1 MLNEVKDLENDLKF
15 ILEKIKEQAAE
26 IDSCFLEKSFNKILE
41 IKKKELDPLKTFHH
55 VKFVFISNSN
65 APDVKENGLN
75 LNLNLMDFGIIRK
88 VINDL
93 KGMELHEIR
102 IPETMIPFL
111 PFILIRE
118 IYYCFIPP
126 ELSHLMVISLTLYHL
141 SIAQLKKLR
150 FLPKSFFNELD
161 AAYMN
166 QEALSLFSGEYSA
179 LFLHKWFQDVPLSN
193 DVSSNERAI
202 LQYFQL
208 HGDKISAINDQ
219 FYDLI
224 FKDQIRDFFKNM
236 HGNQELIETIWALSQ
251 IFYNKKIFT
260 SNEEYK
266 SLFKEYKSVG
276 KINTS
281 LSLRKFSKNLRLIQ
295 YSPLSPSYFIDW
307 SRIGIKVFY
316 CFFQFHPSLLNSIP
330 KKIIQ
335 HMPFYGYNYQVLNSL
350 ENRYWGFF
358 VIPSTFVGDL
368 KQFLIQLNKLNICSY
383 SLKESIETENCL
395 NLNYFKMNYHEFLN
409 KLIQEKLIENR
420 FILKRKFKRNNQS
433 DLSLNL
439 IEYTFLNRLNNWG
452 PSGFSFQSYI
462 KDAIITLQKYLNEA
476 LSSLK
481 SNLMNLKLG
490 HDGIVNNK
498 YVRSFFFSIL
508 KSVKGGFFHLKEII
522 CLLKDFSESPSFETL
537 IQKKGKKQ
545 KNIIMELA
553 CLKNTDFLISK
564 NLPFLSDIQDKSQI
578 DLLFNFITS
587 LEALNVFDV
596 NTVIQYIRKPPIF
609 QKFLIQKN
617 IYLKKIQEENLSGKI
632 TIKYLTHLYEKYLKN
647 KVIAPFF
654 INTLSVSHFCQ
665 YIFDAIL
672 SPDNFNSFNQKLT
685 QFNKLIPRLLVS
697 IFKNNKEKQ
706 IGGYLSV
713 LSNKKEWFLFFLNYF
728 GKDIKFYYRG
738 ISDGFFSFQTSHNF
752 YDFGKKEFIYDAS
765 LFKELN
771 KYVKYLLKAN
781 NITNLSSLP
790 KINHFQAHF
799 PSVYDNLMALN
810 NEKLQACVL
819 KLQKENENKYHLISM
834 DIIRELRIIREN
846 LKDILKKPFHYENLI
861 KTLQS
866 HLQSLLFFTN
876 YKAFSLEQYYLYIRV
891 IDTSPETL
899 DFKLLLSNT
908 FQTVQIS
915 AAEYCPDAMFF
926 ISYLFPQDLPNLSYL
941 KWLLFSKKAIKEC
954 ILFKTEVIHE
964 IFNFDHNFSAG
975 EWRINT
981 ENFRAHANLILT
993 EKHRE
998 HREHHAFSLY
1008 PSNDVYPPNSEEFSA
1023 LLKVHGL
1030 TPKDLS
1036 SFIFTPDKCS
1046 KEQHDALSLLLKKK
1060 LIHPYMNLKNLN
1072 LSEEIHLLILNIPK
1086 DKKNLLISIFQ
1097 YFNFGF
1103 IKEISGKSYVY
1114 GDQKFTLFQGFFIS
1128 FWIPMGTDLKDLISS
1143 FEQVLISMGIKKFM
1157 FLTDL
1162 IDVPEILPF
1171 SEKELKQYNPLT
1183 TLEWDSI
1190 TNSYK
1195 NVKLFNEFFE
1205 KQYPSLTSQK

>member
-1 MLNEVKDLENDLKF
+1 M
-15 ILEKIKEQAAE
+15 
-26 IDSCFLEKSFNKILE
+26 
-41 IKKKELDPLKTFHH
+41 
-55 VKFVFISNSN
+55 
-65 APDVKENGLN
+65 
-75 LNLNLMDFGIIRK
+75 K
-88 VINDL
+88 VIEDS
-93 KGMELHEIR
+93 KGMELHEIH
-102 IPETMIPFL
+102 IPETIIPFL

-118 IYYCFIPP
+118 IYYCFIPS

-141 SIAQLKKLR
+141 SIAQLKKLK

-161 AAYMN
+161 AEYMN
-166 QEALSLFSGEYSA
+166 QGALSLFSGEQSV
-179 LFLHKWFQDVPLSN
+179 LFLHKWFQDIPLSN

-202 LQYFQL
+202 LHYFQL
-208 HGDKISAINDQ
+208 HGDKISAVDNEFI
-219 FYDLI
+219 DLL
-224 FKDQIRDFFKNM
+224 FKDQVRDFFKNM
-236 HGNQELIETIWALSQ
+236 HGNQELIETIWALAQ
-251 IFYNKKIFT
+251 IFYNKKTFT

-266 SLFKEYKSVG
+266 SLFKEYKAVG

-281 LSLRKFSKNLRLIQ
+281 LSLRKFSKNLKLIQ

-307 SRIGIKVFY
+307 TRIGIKVFY
-316 CFFQFHPSLLNSIP
+316 CFFQFHPSLPNSIP
-330 KKIIQ
+330 KKIMQ
-335 HMPFYGYNYQVLNSL
+335 HIPFYGFNYQVLNSL
-350 ENRYWGFF
+350 GNRYWGFF
-358 VIPSTFVGDL
+358 VIPTTFVRDL
-368 KQFLIQLNKLNICSY
+368 NQFLIQLNKLNVCSHY
-383 SLKESIETENCL
+383 LKETIETENCL
-395 NLNYFKMNYHEFLN
+395 NLNYFKKDYHEFLN
-409 KLIQEKLIENR
+409 KLIETKLIENR
-420 FILKRKFKRNNQS
+420 LILKRKFKRINQL

-439 IEYTFLNRLNNWG
+439 IEYIFLNLIYNWAT
-452 PSGFSFQSYI
+452 SGFSFQSYM
-462 KDAIITLQKYLNEA
+462 KDAVITLKKYLNET

-481 SNLMNLKLG
+481 SNLINLKLG

-498 YVRSFFFSIL
+498 RIRSFFFSIF
-508 KSVKGGFFHLKEII
+508 KSVKGGFFHLKEIA
-522 CLLKDFSESPSFETL
+522 CLLKDFSETPSFETL

-545 KNIIMELA
+545 KNIIIELA
-553 CLKNTDFLISK
+553 CLKNTDFLTLK
-564 NLPFLSDIQDKSQI
+564 NLSFLSDIQDKSQI

-587 LEALNVFDV
+587 LEALNIFDV
-596 NTVIQYIRKPPIF
+596 NTVIQYIRKPLTF
-609 QKFLIQKN
+609 QKFLTQKN
-617 IYLKKIQEENLSGKI
+617 RYLKNIQEENLSSTI
-632 TIKYLTHLYEKYLKN
+632 TIKYLTNLYEKYLKN
-647 KVIAPFF
+647 NVITPYLVNAF
-654 INTLSVSHFCQ
+654 SVSHFCQ
-665 YIFDAIL
+665 YIFDAIIL
-672 SPDNFNSFNQKLT
+672 PGNSNSFNQKLT

-697 IFKNNKEKQ
+697 TFKNNKRKNF
-706 IGGYLSV
+706 GGYLPV

-728 GKDIKFYYRG
+728 KNNIKFYYRG
-738 ISDGFFSFQTSHNF
+738 ISDGFFSFQTSQNF
-752 YDFGKKEFIYDAS
+752 YDFNKKEFIYDAS

-781 NITNLSSLP
+781 NIINLSSLP
-790 KINHFQAHF
+790 KINHFRAHI

-810 NEKLQACVL
+810 NRELQACVL

-834 DIIRELRIIREN
+834 NTIRELSIIRDN
-846 LKDILKKPFHYENLI
+846 LKNILLKPFHHGNII

-866 HLQSLLFFTN
+866 HLQSLPFFAN
-876 YKAFSLEQYYLYIRV
+876 YKAFNLEQYYLYIRV
-891 IDTSPETL
+891 IDTSPEIL

-926 ISYLFPQDLPNLSYL
+926 ISYLFPQDSPNLSYL
-941 KWLLFSKKAIKEC
+941 KWLLFSKKAVKEC
-954 ILFKTEVIHE
+954 VLFKIDIIHE

-975 EWRINT
+975 RWRINT

-998 HREHHAFSLY
+998 HREHQVFSLHS
-1008 PSNDVYPPNSEEFSA
+1008 SNDNYPFHSKEFLA
-1023 LLKVHGL
+1023 LLEFHGF

-1046 KEQHDALSLLLKKK
+1046 KEQHDALSLLLKKN

-1072 LSEEIHLLILNIPK
+1072 LSEEIHLLILNIPE

-1103 IKEISGKSYVY
+1103 IKEILGKSYVY
-1114 GDQKFTLFQGFFIS
+1114 GDPKFTLFQGLFIS
-1128 FWIPMGTDLKDLISS
+1128 LWIPMGTDLKDLISS
-1143 FEQVLISMGIKKFM
+1143 IEQVLISMGIQKFM

-1183 TLEWDSI
+1183 TLEWDSF

>member
-1 MLNEVKDLENDLKF
+1 
-15 ILEKIKEQAAE
+15 
-26 IDSCFLEKSFNKILE
+26 
-41 IKKKELDPLKTFHH
+41 
-55 VKFVFISNSN
+55 
-65 APDVKENGLN
+65 
-75 LNLNLMDFGIIRK
+75 
-88 VINDL
+88 
-93 KGMELHEIR
+93 
-102 IPETMIPFL
+102 MIPFL
-111 PFILIRE
+111 PFILLRE

-126 ELSHLMVISLTLYHL
+126 ELSHLLVISLTLYHL

-150 FLPKSFFNELD
+150 IFSKSFFNELD
-161 AAYMN
+161 AVYMN
-166 QEALSLFSGEYSA
+166 QGALSLFSGEQSV
-179 LFLHKWFQDVPLSN
+179 LFLHKWFQDIPLSN

-202 LQYFQL
+202 LHYFQL
-208 HGDKISAINDQ
+208 HGDKISAVNNEFI
-219 FYDLI
+219 DLI
-224 FKDQIRDFFKNM
+224 FKDQVRDFFKNM
-236 HGNQELIETIWALSQ
+236 HGNQELIETIRALAQ
-251 IFYNKKIFT
+251 IFYIKKTFT

-266 SLFKEYKSVG
+266 SLFKEYKTVG

-281 LSLRKFSKNLRLIQ
+281 LSLRKFVKNLRLIQ

-316 CFFQFHPSLLNSIP
+316 CFFQFHPFLPNSIS
-330 KKIIQ
+330 KKIMQ
-335 HMPFYGYNYQVLNSL
+335 HLPFYGYNYQVLNSL
-350 ENRYWGFF
+350 GNRYWGFF
-358 VIPSTFVGDL
+358 VIPTTFVGDL
-368 KQFLIQLNKLNICSY
+368 KQFLIQLNKINICSY
-383 SLKESIETENCL
+383 YLRETIEVENCL
-395 NLNYFKMNYHEFLN
+395 NLNYFKKDYNEFLN
-409 KLIQEKLIENR
+409 KLIETKLIENR
-420 FILKRKFKRNNQS
+420 LILKRKIKRKNQS

-439 IEYTFLNRLNNWG
+439 IEYTFLNRLNNWAT
-452 PSGFSFQSYI
+452 SGFSFQSYI
-462 KDAIITLQKYLNEA
+462 KDAVITLQKYLNEN

-481 SNLMNLKLG
+481 SNLINLKLG
-490 HDGIVNNK
+490 HESIVNNK
-498 YVRSFFFSIL
+498 RIRSFFFSIL
-508 KSVKGGFFHLKEII
+508 KSVKGGFFHLKEIVY
-522 CLLKDFSESPSFETL
+522 LLKNFSETSYFKSL

-545 KNIIMELA
+545 KNVIVELA
-553 CLKNTDFLISK
+553 CLKNTDFLALK
-564 NLPFLSDIQDKSQI
+564 NLPFLSDIQDRSQI

-596 NTVIQYIRKPPIF
+596 NTMIQFIQKPLTF

-617 IYLKKIQEENLSGKI
+617 RYLKNIQEENLSSDI
-632 TIKYLTHLYEKYLKN
+632 SIKYLTNLYEKYLKN
-647 KVIAPFF
+647 NVITPYLVNA
-654 INTLSVSHFCQ
+654 LSVSHFCQ
-665 YIFDAIL
+665 YTFDAIIL
-672 SPDNFNSFNQKLT
+672 PGSSNSFNQKST

-697 IFKNNKEKQ
+697 TFKNNKEKE
-706 IGGYLSV
+706 IGGYLPV

-728 GKDIKFYYRG
+728 GKDTKFYYRG
-738 ISDGFFSFQTSHNF
+738 ISDGFFSFQTSHSF

-790 KINHFQAHF
+790 KVNHFRADV
-799 PSVYDNLMALN
+799 PSIYDNLMALN
-810 NEKLQACVL
+810 NRELQACVL
-819 KLQKENENKYHLISM
+819 KLQKENENKYNLISM
-834 DIIRELRIIREN
+834 DTIRVLRIIRKN
-846 LKDILKKPFHYENLI
+846 LKDILLKLFHHENLI
-861 KTLQS
+861 TKLQS
-866 HLQSLLFFTN
+866 HLQSLPFFMN
-876 YKAFSLEQYYLYIRV
+876 YKAFGLEQYYLYIRV
-891 IDTSPETL
+891 IDTSPETF

-915 AAEYCPDAMFF
+915 GAEYCPDAMFF
-926 ISYLFPQDLPNLSYL
+926 ISYLFPHNSPNLSYL

-954 ILFKTEVIHE
+954 ILFKINNIYE

-993 EKHRE
+993 ERHRE
-998 HREHHAFSLY
+998 HREHHVFSLH
-1008 PSNDVYPPNSEEFSA
+1008 PSNDVYPPNSEEFLA
-1023 LLKVHGL
+1023 LLEFHRI

-1060 LIHPYMNLKNLN
+1060 LIHPYLNLKSLN
-1072 LSEEIHLLILNIPK
+1072 LSEEIHLLILNIPE

-1114 GDQKFTLFQGFFIS
+1114 GDPKFTLFQGLFIS
-1128 FWIPMGTDLKDLISS
+1128 LWIPMGTDLKDLISS
-1143 FEQVLISMGIKKFM
+1143 IEQVLISMGIQKFM

-1183 TLEWDSI
+1183 TLEWDSF
-1190 TNSYK
+1190 TSSYK